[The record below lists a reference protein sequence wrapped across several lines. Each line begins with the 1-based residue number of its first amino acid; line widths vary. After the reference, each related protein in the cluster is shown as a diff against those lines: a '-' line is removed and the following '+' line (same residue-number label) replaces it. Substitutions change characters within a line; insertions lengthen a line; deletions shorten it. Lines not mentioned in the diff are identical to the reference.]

1 MNNYDIFAYKYR
13 QDSVQHRRQLPTRA
27 FSIVMMYVNGQIIYQ
42 RACPTNEVVNKKYW
56 QQII

>member
-27 FSIVMMYVNGQIIYQ
+27 F
-42 RACPTNEVVNKKYW
+42 
-56 QQII
+56 